1 MIKKVIGLRFT
12 PGGKIYDFDPDDISV
27 LVGETIITET
37 AQGKEAGKVIYINK
51 EIDMKVH
58 KNPIKKII
66 RKATKQ
72 DLKKIEKLKSYR
84 KQALDMFKKKIK
96 KYNLP
101 MKATAADFAYSD
113 DKITFSFVAKT
124 RVDFRE
130 LVKDLSRCFKK
141 QIRLRQIG
149 PRDEA
154 KIIGGF
160 GRCGEPLC
168 CSRFLENLESV
179 VMDMARVQD
188 IASKGSEKISGA
200 CGRLMCCLSY
210 EAEEYKIL
218 SKKLPEVGSKV
229 KTKKG
234 LGKVLDRNI
243 LKQTL
248 NIQLENG
255 VEVGLNVS
263 EVKNVKK

>member
-1 MIKKVIGLRFT
+1 MKVIGLRFT
-12 PGGKIYDFDPDDISV
+12 PGGKIYDFDPQDIPFSV
-27 LVGETIITET
+27 GDIVITET
-37 AQGKEAGKVIYINK
+37 TQGKEAGKVIYINK
-51 EIDMKVH
+51 EIDTKKQ
-58 KNPIKKII
+58 KNSIKKIL

-72 DLKKIEKLKSYR
+72 DLKN
-84 KQALDMFKKKIK
+84 IK
-96 KYNLP
+96 KLESYKKEALEIFKEKVKKHNLP
-101 MKATAADFAYSD
+101 MKATSVDFAFSG

-130 LVKDLSRCFKK
+130 LVKDLSRYFKK

-160 GRCGEPLC
+160 GKCGEPLC
-168 CSRFLENLESV
+168 CMRFLENLESV

-188 IASKGSEKISGA
+188 IASKGSEKISGV

-210 EAEEYKIL
+210 EADEYKIL

-234 LGKVLDRNI
+234 TGEVLDRNI

-248 NIQLENG
+248 IVQLENG
-255 VEVGLNVS
+255 VEVNIDSS
-263 EVKNVKK
+263 EVKGVKE